1 VRELNFKYYGG
12 SETVSISTNAS
23 SVNFKV
29 IPSEHCDWFTYT
41 INPTSI
47 TVTAGGNVS
56 FIDRTCRL
64 TISNENG
71 NSDYIDISQDGY
83 RNMLVDLSLYVII
96 PYTHYIHNETFDL
109 PIRIYGG
116 NAQFKTDKIISD
128 KIEQVYGNGN
138 NYYNDFV
145 FHIDQETEGTFTFI
159 HSDRDE
165 YLKYCTE
172 RGIKPKKEDLLKQIV
187 VKQIDKET
195 MDGYT
200 VLSYLGKEYVN
211 ALPPMVTV
219 NEATPTV
226 IDIEYSCF
234 FDSEYNLI
242 TDCEHEVKVLSD
254 WVKSYYDKEHKKI
267 YLKASGR
274 STISDRRCMMTVR
287 NLMNPKQSY
296 STTVI
301 QRARKL

>member
-1 VRELNFKYYGG
+1 MRKLNFKYYGG
-12 SETVSISTNAS
+12 SETVSISTNAP

-47 TVTAGGNVS
+47 TVTVGENVS

-96 PYTHYIHNETFDL
+96 PHTYYIHNETFDL

-128 KIEQVYGNGN
+128 KIEQVYDNS

-145 FHIDQETEGTFTFI
+145 FHIDRETEGTFTFI

-165 YLKYCTE
+165 YLKYCVE
-172 RGIKPKKEDLLKQIV
+172 RDIKPKKEDLLKQIV
-187 VKQIDKET
+187 VKHIDKKT

-200 VLSYLGKEYVN
+200 VLSYFGKEYVN
-211 ALPPMVTV
+211 TLPPMVTV

-226 IDIEYSCF
+226 IGIEYSCF
-234 FDSEYNLI
+234 FDGEYNLI
-242 TDCEHEVKVLSD
+242 TDSEYEVKVLSD
-254 WVKSYYDKEHKKI
+254 WVKLYYDKEHKKI

-296 STTVI
+296 STIVI